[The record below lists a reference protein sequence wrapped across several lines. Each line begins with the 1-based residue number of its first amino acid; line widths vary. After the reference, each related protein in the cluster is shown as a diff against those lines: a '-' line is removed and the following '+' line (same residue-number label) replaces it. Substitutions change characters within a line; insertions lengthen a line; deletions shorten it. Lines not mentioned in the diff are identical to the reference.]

1 MDVERFMIVAVNSHE
16 HIVGLVSELAPD
28 VGRDP
33 RLSAYDELGSHV
45 DVKDLMSEL
54 TF

>member
-1 MDVERFMIVAVNSHE
+1 MDVERFEIVAVNSHE
-16 HIVGLVSELAPD
+16 HIVGLVSELTPD

-33 RLSAYDELGSHV
+33 RLSACDELGSHV
-45 DVKDLMSEL
+45 DVEDLMSEL